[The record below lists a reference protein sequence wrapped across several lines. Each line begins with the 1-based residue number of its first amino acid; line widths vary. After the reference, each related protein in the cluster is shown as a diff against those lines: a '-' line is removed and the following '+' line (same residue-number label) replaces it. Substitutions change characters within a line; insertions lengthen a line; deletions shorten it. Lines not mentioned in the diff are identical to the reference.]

1 MDTGVPVN
9 SLAAHTARPAP
20 AWARPGRRP
29 AAPTAASEG
38 LLWVISA
45 CPHLSENNRERG
57 RREGQH
63 SPIRAPQPAPTS
75 PWSSPFPPHF
85 PKTDHRYFKSQKGP
99 RGNSRESVHQW
110 LWRVTA
116 PRQRSTGRC
125 SPSRPPGQA
134 SQNNRAGGLLPT
146 ANVRIRKESSRAD
159 GYSRL
164 HRCARARASVQTCP
178 FTLSTARSDRTVTFP
193 LPATPSL
200 T

>member
-1 MDTGVPVN
+1 MDTAVPVN

-20 AWARPGRRP
+20 AWARPRRRP

-75 PWSSPFPPHF
+75 PWSSSFPPHF
-85 PKTDHRYFKSQKGP
+85 SKTDHRYFKSQKGP
-99 RGNSRESVHQW
+99 RGNSLESVHWQ

-116 PRQRSTGRC
+116 PDSTAQAGVLQVTHLVRPHRTTGPVASC
-125 SPSRPPGQA
+125 PPQVCALERKAAGLTDTAVSTDVRVRGQVYRRVPSR
-134 SQNNRAGGLLPT
+134 
-146 ANVRIRKESSRAD
+146 
-159 GYSRL
+159 
-164 HRCARARASVQTCP
+164 
-178 FTLSTARSDRTVTFP
+178 
-193 LPATPSL
+193 
-200 T
+200 